1 MTTLHFN
8 FRDLFRSVKL
18 AFSLQRIWIQF
29 VGLSVSYPIYLILA
43 YLAFISSGEG
53 IKAVW
58 DRYGLLPMLPGT
70 YMPVISIILYALAI
84 FFLIYGAMITATG
97 VARAVY
103 MNLKGNTF
111 YTWKE
116 ALGFAWK
123 KKLSILGTPLALTIF
138 IIIIVICGYITGL
151 IGRIPYFGEWFI
163 SLFTIFWFLASLFVI
178 LIGIALT
185 VSFLLTPAILATTDD
200 DAFEGVFQSFSIAFT
215 QPWRLL
221 VYQVLNLITAMFGFV
236 TFTLLFKYAWKV
248 LNLIISWGMG
258 EKFVR
263 VASAASYYVQSWT
276 YPFVLC
282 YQSVLGDYGQWIFY
296 SHDFIS
302 VAVPV
307 RLTVAAL
314 IMAFGLIVLGLYVVS
329 FPIAILNSGQTLCFL
344 AIKKIKDDE
353 NLLERKDREE
363 EEESEETESEPDAG
377 EASAEAEKEKE

>member
-1 MTTLHFN
+1 
-8 FRDLFRSVKL
+8 
-18 AFSLQRIWIQF
+18 
-29 VGLSVSYPIYLILA
+29 
-43 YLAFISSGEG
+43 
-53 IKAVW
+53 
-58 DRYGLLPMLPGT
+58 
-70 YMPVISIILYALAI
+70 
-84 FFLIYGAMITATG
+84 
-97 VARAVY
+97 

-248 LNLIISWGMG
+248 LNLIIAWGMG

-302 VAVPV
+302 VTVPV
-307 RLTVAAL
+307 RITIAAL
-314 IMAFGLIVLGLYVVS
+314 IMAIGLIILGLYVIS
-329 FPIAILNSGQTLCFL
+329 FPFAILNSGQTLCFL

-377 EASAEAEKEKE
+377 EASAEAEKE